1 VHRALIERARDG
13 DREAFSAAA
22 AGSINRLY
30 GLASLILRDP
40 DRAQDAVQDA
50 LISAWRGIRALR
62 DPDAWD
68 AWLQRSVVRACYRH
82 AKTERR
88 RELIWTMA
96 GGTDEAAI
104 EDVGAMLASRD
115 EIERGFADLSLDQR
129 AVIVL
134 HFYVGLPLEEVAEVL
149 GVPVGTVKSRLHR
162 ATQALRASLMA
173 ADRLVAH
180 REGRA

>member
-1 VHRALIERARDG
+1 VL
-13 DREAFSAAA
+13 
-22 AGSINRLY
+22 
-30 GLASLILRDP
+30 
-40 DRAQDAVQDA
+40 
-50 LISAWRGIRALR
+50 
-62 DPDAWD
+62 
-68 AWLQRSVVRACYRH
+68 RH

-134 HFYVGLPLEEVAEVL
+134 RFYVGLPLEEVAEVL